1 MGVGDWEDCEGSGRT
16 QGSVA
21 RELDLY
27 LGSTYVNVRQ
37 SLSQLQLTQLQ
48 DKVISVTP
56 TDMDMRNTEMRRADV
71 TEGQSYPLPTL
82 STEGTAWDMFRSF
95 SLCPLLTRHTK
106 QTALPTQVR
115 AATI

>member
-1 MGVGDWEDCEGSGRT
+1 MVLGKSLPCGQSEAGRGGVGVGDWEDCEGSGRT

-48 DKVISVTP
+48 DKVISVT
-56 TDMDMRNTEMRRADV
+56 
-71 TEGQSYPLPTL
+71 
-82 STEGTAWDMFRSF
+82 STGYEE
-95 SLCPLLTRHTK
+95 H
-106 QTALPTQVR
+106 
-115 AATI
+115 